1 MQAVNPA
8 MHDHGLAPLPGILD
22 DGGLA
27 NMRDLLDDI
36 ELAQPVVALL
46 MIVNRLQPLFVPFGD
61 IADMPQPVVGDANP
75 QIVERRTDTAAA
87 VVTDDHDEIGR
98 ATSELQSLMRISY
111 AVFCLKKN
119 NIQYNEATQYT

>member
-1 MQAVNPA
+1 MQAVYPA

-87 VVTDDHDEIGR
+87 VVTDDHDVRSEEH
-98 ATSELQSLMRISY
+98 TSEIQSLMRISY
-111 AVFCLKKN
+111 AVFCLKKKK
-119 NIQYNEATQYT
+119 E